1 MTVSGQPNLK
11 ELERRA
17 WRSMHEDGLLDLFF
31 GATLL
36 ILSVAA
42 LVEVE
47 PWSIVV
53 HLTLSV
59 GLIVIFVLAK
69 RWITVPRMGVAEF
82 GPSRREKSKK
92 TTVLLLFSALLGAAL
107 FVAIAIWG
115 NFGGVNL
122 FAGAWAFIVFGGMAY
137 WLDLPRLLF
146 AGLVYAV
153 VFSHL
158 LPVGTATTAFVG
170 GMIIMLPALIM
181 LIRFVRRY
189 PLPTGAE
196 AHDNG

>member
-1 MTVSGQPNLK
+1 
-11 ELERRA
+11 
-17 WRSMHEDGLLDLFF
+17 MHEDGLLDLFL
-31 GATLL
+31 GAMLL

-47 PWSIVV
+47 SWSIVV
-53 HLTLSV
+53 HVTLSV
-59 GLIVIFVLAK
+59 GLVVIFVLAK
-69 RWITVPRMGVAEF
+69 RRITVPRMGVAEF

-92 TTVLLLFSALLGAAL
+92 TKVLLLFSALLGAAL

-115 NFGGVNL
+115 DFGGINL
-122 FAGAWAFIVFGGMAY
+122 IAGAWAFIVFCGMAY

-158 LPVGTATTAFVG
+158 LPVGTVTTAFVG
-170 GMIIMLPALIM
+170 GMVITLPALIM

-189 PLPTGAE
+189 KLPTGAE